1 MKEIQISI
9 VPEVHHDVWMEG
21 TSEEVFCQLPAYA
34 HEGDAA
40 MDCYCFLPTTKVLKP
55 GECAMISLGFK
66 VRVPQGFVLWLI
78 PRSGLGKKQIIIPN
92 APGTV
97 DSGYSDTVR
106 VLLSNISDV
115 DFVIEDQTRVCQM
128 LLVEVPKIMF
138 NVVSELPSIETTRIG
153 GFGSSGVSALKP
165 IYTGEENQGFGV
177 DYWANRNGGK
187 V

>member
-1 MKEIQISI
+1 MRHIQVSI

-21 TSEEVFCQLPAYA
+21 TNEEVLCQLPAYA

-40 MDCYCFLPTTKVLKP
+40 MDCYCFLPATRVLKP
-55 GECAMISLGFK
+55 GECTMISLGFK

-92 APGTV
+92 SPGTV

-106 VLLSNISDV
+106 VLLMNISGIDL
-115 DFVIEDQTRVCQM
+115 VIEDQTRVCQM
-128 LLVEVPKIMF
+128 LVVEVPKIVF
-138 NVVSELPSIETTRIG
+138 NVVYELPAIETTRIG
-153 GFGSSGVSALKP
+153 GFGSSGVRSLQPDGAVQTWVNL
-165 IYTGEENQGFGV
+165 
-177 DYWANRNGGK
+177 NGGK